1 MWTCK
6 REFGYEAH
14 RRGQSRVVYSGVNA
28 LVTVEE
34 AQKWMRMWGLLVE
47 KRWNE
52 NQVQRR

>member
-6 REFGYEAH
+6 REFGYEGH

-28 LVTVEE
+28 VVIVEE

-52 NQVQRR
+52 NHIQRR